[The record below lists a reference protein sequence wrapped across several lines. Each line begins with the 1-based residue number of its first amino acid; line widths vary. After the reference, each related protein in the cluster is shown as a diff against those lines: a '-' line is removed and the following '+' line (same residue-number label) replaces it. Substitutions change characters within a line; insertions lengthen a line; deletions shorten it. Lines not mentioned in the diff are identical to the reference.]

1 MTAVI
6 FYWLAYTIVTK
17 YLIGI
22 NDDAGQIDVRL
33 FIGSVASIV
42 GILDGL
48 VSWVT
53 SRQWFSFVISP
64 LLHALVTTAAWFL
77 AKWLPWTRDAS
88 GFPTE
93 WGFIGVAS
101 FLAILCGAAISDL
114 KSKQ

>member
-1 MTAVI
+1 VVGYKA
-6 FYWLAYTIVTK
+6 
-17 YLIGI
+17 
-22 NDDAGQIDVRL
+22 
-33 FIGSVASIV
+33 FIGSIGSLV

-48 VSWVT
+48 VSWLLYKN
-53 SRQWFSFVISP
+53 WFAIILPP
-64 LLHALVTTAAWFL
+64 LKHAALVAAAWFA
-77 AKWLPWTRDAS
+77 AKLTPWTRDAS